1 MKWLEAKREERRQA
15 RLAAARQKIS
25 QRKMLRPQYE
35 DKALDFPDDDDDP
48 EEFEDQGEEEAEED
62 GEEWTLK
69 MSPEAYLKLHPDSKH
84 SELARKLTAAE
95 PDDPEAG

>member
-1 MKWLEAKREERRQA
+1 MKWLEAKREEQRQA

-25 QRKMLRPQYE
+25 QRKMLRPKYE

-48 EEFEDQGEEEAEED
+48 EEFEDQEEEETEAGD
-62 GEEWTLK
+62 DEEWTLK

-84 SELARKLTAAE
+84 SELARKLVEA
-95 PDDPEAG
+95 DDPEAG